1 MVAFW
6 QCLTFISI
14 ILLNIM
20 PYSLLDPVQV
30 NKLLLKAF
38 HCRSLSSASHTS
50 CIFDMAVKLNKPC
63 TDTVWYLSDCPL
75 PSHPGGWLCMK
86 LSATELLTSSHLF
99 LIQPFLWSP
108 GTEMRALYTLLFP
121 GCWLSLYT
129 SLFLNFWG
137 SGYIRTSSGPAL
149 LVTNSDTWSS
159 SRCRTAL
166 RCRKLLQSLSCQVMP
181 ALLCAC

>member
-1 MVAFW
+1 
-6 QCLTFISI
+6 
-14 ILLNIM
+14 M

-108 GTEMRALYTLLFP
+108 GTEMRALYTPCSLDVDSLCTHLCSWISEGQVILEHPQVQHCWWPTVTLGAAPDAGQPWDAGSCFSPSAAKWCLLSSVPANKCEMVFVF
-121 GCWLSLYT
+121 LYVV
-129 SLFLNFWG
+129 W
-137 SGYIRTSSGPAL
+137 
-149 LVTNSDTWSS
+149 
-159 SRCRTAL
+159 
-166 RCRKLLQSLSCQVMP
+166 
-181 ALLCAC
+181 